1 MAQEEL
7 RSTTQLLAATASKR
21 IQEAA
26 ESATISDELAEE
38 APGRGVLKAI
48 RELHEAELV
57 AKRAI
62 RLLIAE
68 AADKSVR
75 GASRREMAEAGGLSS
90 ATVQRIADDREGKN
104 TRPYLVEEDLTDS
117 YFNVPGPP
125 TSQEAREIKG
135 VDPRQLPSW

>member
-7 RSTTQLLAATASKR
+7 RGITQMIASVASKR

-26 ESATISDELAEE
+26 VAAQISDELADV
-38 APGRGVLKAI
+38 APGPAVVKAI
-48 RELHEAELV
+48 RELHEAEQV

-68 AADKSVR
+68 AADLSIR
-75 GASRREMAEAGGLSS
+75 NASRREMAEAGGLSS
-90 ATVQRIADDREGKN
+90 ATVQRIADDRKGKN
-104 TRPYLVEEDLTDS
+104 ARPYLVEEDLTDS
-117 YFNVPGPP
+117 HLNVPGPP